1 MTTTN
6 PNWVPAE
13 DIARTVEGMT
23 TPKAFLAIV
32 AEHPDLV
39 MLRSMRGEEPG
50 QWDEWTAAEYA
61 DLTAKAAAGLR
72 HHGLGAGERM
82 LLMMRNRPDFHWFDA
97 AAQFLRATPVSI
109 YNSSSPEEIQYLAGH
124 AEAEIAVVED
134 SGFLERIL
142 KVREELPEL
151 KKIFVIHPPADA
163 LPDGVLPAAE
173 LFGQGSLDLAELAA
187 ETSPDDLATLIYTS
201 GTTGPPKGV
210 MISQGN
216 VVFTTEQLRLCFG
229 AELDFL
235 GKRLISYL
243 PMAHIAE
250 RMTSHY
256 QGMLRGLAV
265 TSCPDPTQIAAYAK
279 EVHPEIIFGVP
290 RVWEKIYLGVNA
302 ALSADPERKQKFEE
316 GVAAAMEIKTAERA
330 GTVTQEQKDTWAF
343 LDAVAFSQVRALLG
357 LDACQIAITG
367 AAPIPRSILEWYNAV
382 GIPLS
387 EIYGMSECSGPMTWD
402 AWDIRPGTVGR
413 AIPGC
418 EVLIAEDG
426 EVICRGGNV
435 FLGYFKQ
442 PDKTDET
449 LIDGWLH
456 SGDIGEMDEDGYV
469 KIVDRKK
476 ELIITSGGKNI
487 SPANLEASLK
497 TIGLVGQAAAI
508 GDNRKFV
515 SAILVLDPESAAVWA
530 AQHGLEGAS
539 LPELAAHPDVVAE
552 VQRGID
558 EVNKQ
563 FAQVE
568 QIKKFTLVG
577 EEWLPDSDML
587 TPTSKL
593 KRRGVNARYAE
604 EIETMYA

>member
-6 PNWVPAE
+6 PNWVPVE
-13 DIARTVEGMT
+13 DLAKTVEGMT

-50 QWDEWTAAEYA
+50 QWDEWTATEYA

-72 HHGLGAGERM
+72 HHGLAAGERM

-151 KKIFVIHPPADA
+151 KKIFVINPPADA

-173 LFGQGSLDLAELAA
+173 LLGQGSLDLAELAA

-216 VVFTTEQLRLCFG
+216 VVYTAEQLRLCFG
-229 AELDFL
+229 ADLDFL
-235 GKRLISYL
+235 GKRTISYL

-279 EVHPEIIFGVP
+279 EVHPELIFGVP

-316 GVAAAMEIKTAERA
+316 GRRGGPGDQGRRA
-330 GTVTQEQKDTWAF
+330 GRDGHPGAEGH
-343 LDAVAFSQVRALLG
+343 LG
-357 LDACQIAITG
+357 LPGRGRLLTG
-367 AAPIPRSILEWYNAV
+367 PRAA
-382 GIPLS
+382 
-387 EIYGMSECSGPMTWD
+387 
-402 AWDIRPGTVGR
+402 R
-413 AIPGC
+413 ARC
-418 EVLIAEDG
+418 L
-426 EVICRGGNV
+426 
-435 FLGYFKQ
+435 
-442 PDKTDET
+442 
-449 LIDGWLH
+449 
-456 SGDIGEMDEDGYV
+456 
-469 KIVDRKK
+469 
-476 ELIITSGGKNI
+476 SGGHHRRRTH
-487 SPANLEASLK
+487 PP
-497 TIGLVGQAAAI
+497 V
-508 GDNRKFV
+508 
-515 SAILVLDPESAAVWA
+515 DPRV
-530 AQHGLEGAS
+530 
-539 LPELAAHPDVVAE
+539 
-552 VQRGID
+552 VQRRGHP
-558 EVNKQ
+558 
-563 FAQVE
+563 AQRD
-568 QIKKFTLVG
+568 LRHVG
-577 EEWLPDSDML
+577 VLGADDLGRLGHPAGHRRARH
-587 TPTSKL
+587 PRVRGAH
-593 KRRGVNARYAE
+593 RRGR
-604 EIETMYA
+604 